1 MTVTLRDANGHRA
14 DRRWIESVYRDYLDD
29 LAPDATGVFPSL
41 NEIGFCEPDQLAQ
54 WFADESASVLTLLSQ
69 QQPVGF
75 AMVAMARGGLAA
87 GTVSRPYRMTEFFI
101 ARPYRR
107 RGMGRQAA
115 RLLLD
120 RFAGYWE
127 ITQAQNNAP
136 AVQFWRRIITQYTAG
151 NYQERS
157 ARGEVMQTFRSGA
170 AGKLSAP
177 S

>member
-1 MTVTLRDANGHRA
+1 MTVTLRDASGHRA

-87 GTVSRPYRMTEFFI
+87 GTVTVP
-101 ARPYRR
+101 ARNFKLNVYT
-107 RGMGRQAA
+107 
-115 RLLLD
+115 LLVVVVVQIIVSF
-120 RFAGYWE
+120 RFV
-127 ITQAQNNAP
+127 T
-136 AVQFWRRIITQYTAG
+136 
-151 NYQERS
+151 
-157 ARGEVMQTFRSGA
+157 
-170 AGKLSAP
+170 
-177 S
+177 